1 MKGTEIY
8 VSPFLWLREDTGF
21 SQFNV
26 EVTRI
31 GEEWQGGR
39 QKGGEGR
46 EEREVRVRGSKGKGS
61 EGEEGRDMRERRKRK
76 GSEGGEG

>member
-1 MKGTEIY
+1 MNAMKGTGTY

-31 GEEWQGGR
+31 GEEWQGGPW
-39 QKGGEGR
+39 EGLL
-46 EEREVRVRGSKGKGS
+46 ELSLEPWWNFHNQGK
-61 EGEEGRDMRERRKRK
+61 EKA
-76 GSEGGEG
+76 